1 MTITKLVSNL
11 HIILNDFPVING
23 ECYVPYAKVF
33 ADGSF
38 ELIVTW
44 NLKVNIFTIAFISN
58 NWAIRVENVDDSFY
72 SMLKVLQDWIETIPM
87 SEVE

>member
-1 MTITKLVSNL
+1 MTIAKLVSNL
-11 HIILNDFPVING
+11 HILLNDFPVING

-44 NLKVNIFTIAFISN
+44 NLRTDIFTIAFVGN
-58 NWAIRVENVDDSFY
+58 NWEIRVKKVDDHFY
-72 SMLKVLQDWIETIPM
+72 SILNELEKFIKTIPM